1 MRRKS
6 HRDESPPSGVRSNLS
21 GLGEWERR
29 MVRKLGLEDIDWD
42 PERYCELCRAE
53 RAARGEAVEDIAPPS
68 ETRIKFR
75 LLGDGK
81 GAMPSA
87 SASPARGGK
96 PRRMKLVRLTR
107 PDRTL
112 H

>member
-1 MRRKS
+1 MS
-6 HRDESPPSGVRSNLS
+6 STLMWELS
-21 GLGEWERR
+21 W
-29 MVRKLGLEDIDWD
+29 VRKLGLEDIDWD
-42 PERYCELCRAE
+42 PERYCEHCRAE

-81 GAMPSA
+81 DAMPSA